1 MILHNVCLSHSGKD
15 SKTIL
20 LYRFHLV
27 VILINILATI
37 VDLSADR
44 YQNAWIDISVAVLL
58 SLSALWLRR
67 GAHVQATALFFLLV
81 LSIAL
86 FTQIWLSHFGTM
98 SVVFVLL
105 LPLTTMLF
113 VRLSVSL
120 LIELMMIA
128 IMALLLY
135 AEYRNNPSNPIFQNP
150 KALFHL
156 AYAAAIIYI
165 FGLLYHFSIFK
176 TLEELDAS
184 NRQKELLLKEVH
196 HRVKNNLNV
205 IASIIGLQ
213 AASLDKNEKEQL
225 LKSKVRIE
233 SIAMVHEM
241 LYRSEDLN
249 RIRFV
254 EYMRRLSDLLLK
266 MYSRKSDVVVEI
278 ESGIE
283 SLPLEVMVQLGIM
296 TNELLTNSI
305 KYAFWGSGGII
316 RIDLRDEGDSYLFCY
331 EDDGRGVAD
340 TEQLFVGSSLGLKL
354 IRLTAK
360 QLGGDV
366 DVSSSEG
373 LKYTIR
379 FKHG

>member
-1 MILHNVCLSHSGKD
+1 MILHNVCLIHSKKD
-15 SKTIL
+15 PKTIL

-27 VILINILATI
+27 VILINVLATV
-37 VDLSADR
+37 VDMGANR
-44 YQNAWIDISVAVLL
+44 YQNVWIDISVVLLL

-67 GAHVQATALFFLLV
+67 GAHVQTAALFFLLV

-113 VRLSVSL
+113 VRLRLSL
-120 LIELMMIA
+120 LFELTMIA
-128 IMALLLY
+128 VMVLLLY
-135 AEYRNNPSNPIFQNP
+135 VEYRNSPSNPIFQNP

-156 AYAAAIIYI
+156 AYAAGIIYL

-213 AASLDKNEKEQL
+213 AASLDKSEKEQL

-249 RIRFV
+249 RICFV
-254 EYMRRLSDLLLK
+254 DYMRRLSDLLLK
-266 MYSRKSDVVVEI
+266 MYSKKSDVVVEI
-278 ESGIE
+278 ESEIK
-283 SLPLEVMVQLGIM
+283 SLPLEMMVQLGIM

-305 KYAFWGSGGII
+305 KYAFGESGGII
-316 RIDLRDEGDSYLFCY
+316 HIDLRDEGDSYLFRY

-340 TEQLFVGSSLGLKL
+340 TDQLFVGSSLGLKL

-366 DVSSSEG
+366 DVFSSEG

-379 FKHG
+379 FKHE